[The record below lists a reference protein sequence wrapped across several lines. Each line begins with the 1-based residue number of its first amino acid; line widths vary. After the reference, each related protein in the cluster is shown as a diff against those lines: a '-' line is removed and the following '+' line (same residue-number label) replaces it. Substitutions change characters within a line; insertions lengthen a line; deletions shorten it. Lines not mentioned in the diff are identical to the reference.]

1 MSSCIVEIIR
11 IRFSFQSWSSRS
23 PVWTSWF
30 SIMVTSWS
38 PFWVGFLELSLPM
51 MLMRFGFTLVIDNIT
66 DACLSFVDGISRR
79 IMLTCWLDGGW
90 LLQLNV
96 GSAWVCVLVFFV
108 GLYQLVEFA
117 VFQKLFCFFKGARVV
132 PQQFMQGIA
141 EFVISA
147 FCFVE
152 TTFD

>member
-1 MSSCIVEIIR
+1 
-11 IRFSFQSWSSRS
+11 
-23 PVWTSWF
+23 
-30 SIMVTSWS
+30 
-38 PFWVGFLELSLPM
+38 M
-51 MLMRFGFTLVIDNIT
+51 MLMRFGFPLVVDNIT

-79 IMLTCWLDGGW
+79 IILTCRLKVDGFCSLILDQHW
-90 LLQLNV
+90 C
-96 GSAWVCVLVFFV
+96 AFLVFFV

-117 VFQKLFCFFKGARVV
+117 VFQKLFCFFEGARVV

-147 FCFVE
+147 LCFVE